1 MTSQQQEGRG
11 CCDREDDCGTV
22 CRQLPWL
29 SWICNAFA
37 QVNGP
42 DNRDRYHDRRNHPNS
57 GVSLNNNA
65 AFTGLL
71 AALTQQ
77 PADHWNQC
85 NARPKYF
92 WQPSASAVLM
102 ELHERLVVLV

>member
-1 MTSQQQEGRG
+1 M
-11 CCDREDDCGTV
+11 
-22 CRQLPWL
+22 P
-29 SWICNAFA
+29 A

-42 DNRDRYHDRRNHPNS
+42 DSRDRYHDRRSHPNS

-71 AALTQQ
+71 AALKEQ

-92 WQPSASAVLM
+92 WQPSASAVSM
-102 ELHERLVVLV
+102 TLHDRLALPADPVSGTAALFMRLTLQDCPAFLP